1 MCTVWMHTTCR
12 PPTVFCAI
20 SSLRKMESKRQ
31 KEFNCT
37 REWPTG
43 DAIYETF
50 FTGSLVF
57 HQLALIVSAIFMC
70 LSMGVSFWLI
80 LQHALHYLKPYEQ
93 KQYVSQLW
101 QEYMG

>member
-1 MCTVWMHTTCR
+1 MEAKRHTESTCD
-12 PPTVFCAI
+12 
-20 SSLRKMESKRQ
+20 
-31 KEFNCT
+31 

-57 HQLALIVSAIFMC
+57 HQLALLVSVIFMC
-70 LSMGVSFWLI
+70 LSMGISFWLI

-93 KQYVSQLW
+93 KQYVSLIW
-101 QEYMG
+101 QEHMG